1 MNAQTVRR
9 GGGSRAGSRKGSSA
23 GRRSARSTPVSAGTG
38 RLARWGLG
46 AFVTILAIVAVIA
59 LDLPAKAGQAIG
71 LASGEAGFAVNG
83 YQITGIRR
91 MNRRLVDAAITDEL
105 RRAAEASLRDD
116 RPAQAM
122 VSLDA
127 IRDRLLGYGWVRDA
141 RVSRRLPD
149 TLVIDIVE
157 RQPAAVWQNK
167 QQLSLIDGEGIVLAP
182 VPVDRMPDLPLLIG
196 PQANAQATKLNAMMA
211 KVPTLKPQ
219 LASAT
224 WIGARRWDLA
234 FSSGETLALPEGDA
248 PAAAALTRFAKLDRS
263 NGLLGR
269 GLLRFDLRQPGKMVV
284 RLPRAPGEA
293 ILPDEQTETTN

>member
-1 MNAQTVRR
+1 
-9 GGGSRAGSRKGSSA
+9 
-23 GRRSARSTPVSAGTG
+23 VSAGTG

-46 AFVTILAIVAVIA
+46 GFFAILAVVSVIA
-59 LDLPAKAGQAIG
+59 LDLPAKAGLAIG
-71 LASGEAGFAVNG
+71 LASGEAGFAVSG

-105 RRAAEASLRDD
+105 RRAAEASSRDD

-127 IRDRLLGYGWVRDA
+127 IRDRLLGYGWVKDA

-182 VPVDRMPDLPLLIG
+182 VPVDRMPDLLLLIG
-196 PQANAQATKLNAMMA
+196 PQANAQATKLNALMA

-224 WIGARRWDLA
+224 WIGARRWDMA

-248 PAAAALTRFAKLDRS
+248 AAAAALIRFAKLDRA

-269 GLLRFDLRQPGKMVV
+269 GLVRFDLRQPGKMVV
-284 RLPRAPGEA
+284 RLPRAAGEP
-293 ILPDEQTETTN
+293 IHPDEQTETTN

>member
-9 GGGSRAGSRKGSSA
+9 GGGNRAAPRKGKP
-23 GRRSARSTPVSAGTG
+23 RRSARATSGSQARAG
-38 RLARWGLG
+38 RLARWALA
-46 AFVTILAIVAVIA
+46 AFVAVMAIVAVVA

-71 LASGEAGFAVNG
+71 IASGEAGFAVDG

-91 MNRRLVDAAITDEL
+91 MDRRLVDAAVTDEL
-105 RRAAEASLRDD
+105 RRAAENASREG
-116 RPAQAM
+116 RPPQAM

-127 IRDRLLGYGWVRDA
+127 IRDRLMGYGWVKDA

-157 RQPAAVWQNK
+157 RRPAAVWQNR

-196 PQANAQATKLNAMMA
+196 PKANAEATKLTALMA
-211 KVPTLKPQ
+211 RVPTLKPQ

-269 GLLRFDLRQPGKMVV
+269 GMIRFDLRQEGKMVV
-284 RLPRAPGEA
+284 RLPRAAGEA
-293 ILPDEQTETTN
+293 ISVDEPPETTN